1 MMIPLR
7 LIFGE
12 KDRHE
17 VFVDAT
23 DINIVAERTVAA
35 FPVPISSYRAAID
48 TNIPQ
53 IIISVQGIIQDD
65 PMSALTTSAPSSL
78 AINFANILPTTTPA
92 VNAQNNVTL
101 ANLNS
106 SLITLLPAYWRYNSP
121 NGGGLLSGGSS
132 LRLQFTNTV
141 SNRAGGSATPSVN
154 ASYNLAEKTGLVQ
167 IDVPVGGVL
176 YNSANSN
183 PASTLALIV
192 QDALQL
198 TTEITKTSSVNGV
211 GGKQVNDAFN
221 TSVSETTL
229 TLVDTFIND
238 RVRYSPAFSM
248 TNSAGRPI
256 PAAVQKIS
264 SDGLGGKVLSAGD
277 KAQNL
282 LGLLANS
289 TKDKDLLRGIQI
301 PYNSLIT
308 SNDITPVVRNFFLTA
323 GKVSPLQKGSLRNT
337 RPSTLPMDIGTF
349 DSSGQEETGEPESSV
364 IENLFGIA
372 VPISGIGDVIGDAW
386 AKVTARGAT
395 LNNGGISVIPES
407 FHMSKEGAE
416 NYYRFDLQV
425 VSADHVIGVN

>member
-1 MMIPLR
+1 MIPLR

-17 VFVDAT
+17 IYVDAT
-23 DINIVAERTVAA
+23 DINIVTERTVAA
-35 FPVPISSYRAAID
+35 FPVPVGSYRVAVD

-53 IIISVQGIIQDD
+53 VVISVQGIIQDD
-65 PMSALTTSAPSSL
+65 PVSALSTYAPSSL
-78 AINFANILPTTTPA
+78 SIDFSSILPTTTPV
-92 VNAQNNVTL
+92 VNAQNNATL
-101 ANLNS
+101 VNLNS

-121 NGGGLLSGGSS
+121 NGGSLLSGGSF

-198 TTEITKTSSVNGV
+198 TTEITKTASVNGV
-211 GGKQVNDAFN
+211 NGKQVNDAFS
-221 TSVSETTL
+221 TSVSGTTL
-229 TLVDTFIND
+229 TLVDTFVND
-238 RVRYSPAFSM
+238 SVRYSPLFSM
-248 TNSAGRPI
+248 TTSAGRKI
-256 PAAVQKIS
+256 PVTVSKKA
-264 SDGLGGKVLSAGD
+264 SDGLGGKSLSAGD

-308 SNDITPVVRNFFLTA
+308 SNDITPVVRNFFLTT

-337 RPSTLPMDIGTF
+337 RPSTQPMDIGAI
-349 DSSGQEETGEPESSV
+349 DSSGQEDSPGYFSSV
-364 IENLFGIA
+364 FETVFETLSIDG
-372 VPISGIGDVIGDAW
+372 VGDVIGDAW

-395 LNNGGISVIPES
+395 LNSGGIAVIPES
-407 FHMSKEGAE
+407 FHMTKEGAE

-425 VSADHVIGVN
+425 ISADHVIGVV